1 MTDSDI
7 LYRIAFATY
16 RNINYST
23 ATRLEAKHI
32 SPEAFFTF
40 PAATLASIT
49 GLKSTFFA
57 DDRRHDAI
65 EAARR
70 ELDFIRANH
79 IRAIYYTDSDYPTRL
94 AECNDAPAM
103 LFVLGN
109 TFTNIAT
116 LCRWWAPD
124 TAQPTE
130 WTLPKRSSKTLRR
143 SSTMFS

>member
-16 RNINYST
+16 RNIDYST

-79 IRAIYYTDSDYPTRL
+79 IRAIYYPAPSCPRRR
-94 AECNDAPAM
+94 DAWNA
-103 LFVLGN
+103 
-109 TFTNIAT
+109 
-116 LCRWWAPD
+116 APD
-124 TAQPTE
+124 
-130 WTLPKRSSKTLRR
+130 
-143 SSTMFS
+143 